1 MRTIELD
8 AGNWRTVHE
17 FYDALLAELGAPAWH
32 GRSIDALIDSMVW
45 GGINSLAPPYRVL
58 VSGVESI
65 PREIRNEVELASRA
79 LNEAGLE
86 RQRRQAQKADVTFEI
101 SYPAGD

>member
-8 AGNWRTVHE
+8 ARNWRTVLD
-17 FYDALLAELGAPAWH
+17 FYDALLAEIGAPAWH

-45 GGINSLAPPYRVL
+45 GGVNSLAPPYRVL
-58 VSGVESI
+58 VLGVESI
-65 PREIRNEVELASRA
+65 PREIRSEVELASRA

-86 RQRRQAQKADVTFEI
+86 RQRRQGQEADVTFEI
-101 SYPAGD
+101 SYPTRN